1 MTFLHMV
8 YAYQSRNQRSL
19 LRKEI
24 NYLIEKYKRNKETKK
39 LQFEIEELRRLRAS
53 QINADQNKVTV
64 ETVEVKSSA
73 EAEVVLNNAL
83 DDIEKEMKIMC
94 EIEIQ
99 VDINDFV
106 DNDELDG
113 LDADEINAVE
123 SQIKQAE
130 ADRRHEEEYAK
141 MELVLQN
148 NLMRT
153 KVCSK
158 V

>member
-1 MTFLHMV
+1 MKTV
-8 YAYQSRNQRSL
+8 
-19 LRKEI
+19 
-24 NYLIEKYKRNKETKK
+24 
-39 LQFEIEELRRLRAS
+39 LRAS
-53 QINADQNKVTV
+53 QIADQVTTVV

-113 LDADEINAVE
+113 LG
-123 SQIKQAE
+123 
-130 ADRRHEEEYAK
+130 
-141 MELVLQN
+141 
-148 NLMRT
+148 
-153 KVCSK
+153 
-158 V
+158 